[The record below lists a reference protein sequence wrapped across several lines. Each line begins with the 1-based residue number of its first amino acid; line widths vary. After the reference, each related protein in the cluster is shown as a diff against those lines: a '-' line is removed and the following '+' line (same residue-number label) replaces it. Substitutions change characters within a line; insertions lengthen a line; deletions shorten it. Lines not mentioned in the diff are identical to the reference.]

1 MSVKKSAATSFILI
15 TVLID
20 SIGFGVII
28 PVVPRLISELAHV
41 DISGAASYG
50 GWLGAA
56 YAVMQFLFSPVMGG
70 LSDQYGR
77 RPILLASL
85 FGFGLDYLLLVFA
98 PTIAWL
104 FVGRLIAGVM
114 GASFTTAAAYM
125 ADISTPEKRGQNFG
139 MIGAAF
145 GLGFII
151 GPLIGGFVSDL
162 GTRVPFMVAG
172 GLTILNWLYGY
183 FVLPESLSLENR
195 RKFDW
200 KRANPV
206 GALINLRRFPMI
218 IGLVTALF
226 LVYVSSF
233 STQGTWTYYTQE
245 KFKWSERE
253 VGFSLTFIGLMI
265 AFVQGFLTRILIPKL
280 GARKAIYTGFGFSI
294 LGSLLYCFAN
304 ESWMVYAIMVPF
316 ALGGLA
322 GPAMQGIISGQVP
335 ANEQGELQGSLTSL
349 NSVATIIG
357 PLLMTSLF
365 AVYTAKG
372 TPNYF
377 PEIPVLKN
385 AITFLLTNKDGS
397 RIYFPGVPFLA
408 SVILTTTSLLLIIR
422 TLRKHTTKVE
432 EAEAKHSDI
441 A

>member
-77 RPILLASL
+77 RPVLLASL

-98 PTIAWL
+98 PTIGWL

-125 ADISTPEKRGQNFG
+125 ADISTPDKRAQNFG

-151 GPLIGGFVSDL
+151 GPSIGGFVSHY

-183 FVLPESLSLENR
+183 FVLPESLSIENR
-195 RKFDW
+195 RKFNW
-200 KRANPV
+200 KRANPI
-206 GALINLRRFPMI
+206 GALKNLRRFPMI
-218 IGLVTALF
+218 MGLVAALF
-226 LVYVSSF
+226 LVYISSF
-233 STQGTWTYYTQE
+233 STQGTWAYYTKEQ
-245 KFKWSERE
+245 FGWSDEQ
-253 VGFSLTFIGLMI
+253 VGYSLTFVGVMI
-265 AFVQGFLTRILIPKL
+265 AFVQGYLTRILIPKL
-280 GARKAIYTGFGFSI
+280 GIKKSIYVGFAFSI
-294 LGSLLYCFAN
+294 LGSLAYAFAN
-304 ESWMVYAIMVPF
+304 EGWMVYAIMVPF

-322 GPAMQGIISGQVP
+322 GPSMQGIISGQVP

-357 PLLMTSLF
+357 PVLMASLF
-365 AVYTAKG
+365 AKFTAKDA
-372 TPNYF
+372 
-377 PEIPVLKN
+377 PV
-385 AITFLLTNKDGS
+385 
-397 RIYFPGVPFLA
+397 YFPGVPFLA
-408 SVILTTTSLLLIIR
+408 SVILSTISLLLVIR

-432 EAEAKHSDI
+432 QAEVKHSDI
-441 A
+441 S

>member
-28 PVVPRLISELAHV
+28 PVIPRLISELAHV

-77 RPILLASL
+77 RPVLLASL
-85 FGFGLDYLLLVFA
+85 FGFGLDYMLLVFA
-98 PTIAWL
+98 PSIAWL
-104 FVGRLIAGVM
+104 FVGRFIAGIM

-145 GLGFII
+145 GLGFIV
-151 GPLIGGFVSDL
+151 GPIIGGFVSDF
-162 GTRVPFMVAG
+162 GTRAPFVVAG

-183 FVLPESLSLENR
+183 FVLPESLSVESR

-206 GALINLRRFPMI
+206 GALLNLRRFPMI
-218 IGLVTALF
+218 VGLVAALF

-233 STQGTWTYYTQE
+233 STQGTWTYYTKEMFQ
-245 KFKWSERE
+245 WTERE
-253 VGFSLTFIGLMI
+253 VGLSLTFVGVMI
-265 AFVQGFLTRILIPKL
+265 ALVQGFLTRILIPKL
-280 GARKAIYTGFGFSI
+280 GTRKAIYTGFAFSI
-294 LGSLLYCFAN
+294 LGSLLYCFAT
-304 ESWMVYAIMVPF
+304 EEWMVYAIMIPYS
-316 ALGGLA
+316 LGGLA
-322 GPAMQGIISGQVP
+322 GPAMQGIISGQIP

-349 NSVATIIG
+349 NSVASIIG
-357 PLLMTSLF
+357 PILMTGLF
-365 AVYTAKG
+365 AKFTGKNA
-372 TPNYF
+372 PFYF
-377 PEIPVLKN
+377 P
-385 AITFLLTNKDGS
+385 A
-397 RIYFPGVPFLA
+397 VPFAA
-408 SVILTTTSLLLIIR
+408 SVILTFISLLLIIR

-432 EAEAKHSDI
+432 EAEIKH
-441 A
+441 